1 MNSDAKV
8 KRRPLDLSRAFIRR
22 TDFSYTDLE
31 RANLTGTDCTGAVFR
46 GADFKNAI
54 LDGTILR
61 GADLTDA
68 RNLTREQL
76 ARAVVDETTILPD
89 YLR

>member
-1 MNSDAKV
+1 MNNDTEA
-8 KRRPLDLSRAFIRR
+8 KRRPLDLSRTFIRR
-22 TDFSYTDLE
+22 TDLSYTDLE
-31 RANLTGTDCTGAVFR
+31 RANLTGADCTNAVFR
-46 GADFKNAI
+46 GADFKDAI

-76 ARAVVDETTILPD
+76 ARAVIDETTILPA